1 MHAFYILLE
10 ILFILIIN
18 NTTFFLLFIL
28 GIILILKKSFRLRLL
43 WIIFNLWKLIKLLFL
58 FLKKTFKNTTT
69 ENLTVKDKTIISLKK
84 KREAHSAESLKVLK
98 TWLSNNL
105 DMPYP
110 SKEQKKMLANES
122 KLTYQQ
128 VTYWFSN
135 ARKKGFSNNQI

>member
-28 GIILILKKSFRLRLL
+28 GIILILKKSFRLRLQ